1 MSFGENLDDL
11 VETSTNGLH
20 AKHESWERVR
30 LGDVATLTNGYPFKS
45 TAFNSAEGTPIVR
58 IRDVMPGKTATY
70 YSGPI
75 SDPRMTFIDDGQI
88 AIGMDGDFN
97 SRIWKGG
104 RVLLNQRVCTVQ
116 CDEQFY
122 SQAFLAFALPGYLK
136 LINDHTSSITVKHL
150 SSKTVQ
156 DIPLPLPPLPEQQR
170 IVEKIETLF
179 AELDKGEEALRAV
192 QKLLARY
199 RQSVLKAA
207 VTGTLTADW
216 RAANPPTETEQELLT
231 RILKERREKWQGR
244 GRYSEPIEPDI
255 DALPELPQGW
265 VWASLD
271 QLAGHLTSGSRDWKQ
286 YYGRG
291 SGTFIMAQNVR
302 PMRFDLSQRFSV
314 DPPPGSPDA
323 ARSQVALDDL
333 LITIVGAN
341 TGDVCRFPLDIDEH
355 YVCQSVALIRLVET
369 ELSGFVEFFL
379 SAKGAGRDQLE
390 KHIYGAGRPHLSFE
404 QLRSIA
410 VPLPPAGERAELMRL
425 ANEALANVA
434 RVEELCKSEVKRS
447 AALRQSILKDAFSG
461 KLVPQDPS
469 DEPAAKLLGRI
480 RADASAPAAGKRR
493 KAAA

>member
-1 MSFGENLDDL
+1 MEESELPPGWHEVTLEDVADFNPGVDKSQFKADDEVPFVPMPA
-11 VETSTNGLH
+11 VEAETGRIDVSERRPFNKVKNGFTCF
-20 AKHESWERVR
+20 ET
-30 LGDVATLTNGYPFKS
+30 GDVLFAKITPCMENGKMAVVP
-45 TAFNSAEGTPIVR
+45 
-58 IRDVMPGKTATY
+58 
-70 YSGPI
+70 
-75 SDPRMTFIDDGQI
+75 
-88 AIGMDGDFN
+88 
-97 SRIWKGG
+97 
-104 RVLLNQRVCTVQ
+104 
-116 CDEQFY
+116 
-122 SQAFLAFALPGYLK
+122 
-136 LINDHTSSITVKHL
+136 
-150 SSKTVQ
+150 
-156 DIPLPLPPLPEQQR
+156 PLPRGVGFGTTEFHVLRPTGAIDKNFLYHFVSSSALRHEAQHHMAGAVGQKRVPKRFLETKSLRLPPLTEQQR

-216 RAANPPTETEQELLT
+216 RAANPPTETGQDLLA
-231 RILKERREKWQGR
+231 RILKGRREKWQGR
-244 GRYSEPIEPDI
+244 GRYSDPIEPDI
-255 DALPELPQGW
+255 DALPELPEGW
-265 VWASLD
+265 AWASLD
-271 QLAGHLTSGSRDWKQ
+271 QLVGHLTSGSRDWKQ

-314 DPPPGSPDA
+314 DPPAHSTDA

-369 ELSGFVEFFL
+369 ELSPFVEFFL

-390 KHIYGAGRPHLSFE
+390 QHIYGAGRPHLSFE
-404 QLRSIA
+404 QLRSVAI
-410 VPLPPAGERAELMRL
+410 PLPPAGERAELMRL
-425 ANEALANVA
+425 ANDALANVA
-434 RVEELCKSEVKRS
+434 RVEESCKSEAKRS

-469 DEPAAKLLGRI
+469 DEPAAKLLERI
-480 RADASAPAAGKRR
+480 RAASSINPSQR
-493 KAAA
+493 K